1 MTSQRLSWDYSV
13 AGDGAGGGA
22 QPNALMGLIWG
33 AGWGGVGGSNALQGL
48 DQEKTSQSRYLKRRQ
63 FNTGI

>member
-13 AGDGAGGGA
+13 AGGGGGG

-33 AGWGGVGGSNALQGL
+33 RGGGSNALQGL
-48 DQEKTSQSRYLKRRQ
+48 DQEKTSQPRYLKRRQ